1 MLLEGAE
8 QIEEL
13 RRTWD
18 PVMADLVP
26 AHLTVTYPEE
36 TSDET
41 LLLRRAESWVPQA
54 TAFRLRPGKVFA
66 ENEGHGGVF
75 VAVDDVDGGW
85 AALRR
90 RLLAPPMT
98 PVDFPPH
105 VTIAHPRTSSRG
117 PDCHSALAGRR
128 LEGEFWVREVSFTE
142 TTPTSFTILRRF
154 PLATSP

>member
-36 TSDET
+36 TTDEA
-41 LLLRRAESWVPQA
+41 LLLRRAESWLPQA

-66 ENEGHGGVF
+66 ENEGHGGV
-75 VAVDDVDGGW
+75 VGGGGFHGVFTGGRQN
-85 AALRR
+85 AR
-90 RLLAPPMT
+90 
-98 PVDFPPH
+98 
-105 VTIAHPRTSSRG
+105 
-117 PDCHSALAGRR
+117 SAGGRR
-128 LEGEFWVREVSFTE
+128 GGGE
-142 TTPTSFTILRRF
+142 PALDRR
-154 PLATSP
+154 